1 MERHYVR
8 QGYFETRR
16 DCSNRISLYLTPI
29 NFPRIFLL
37 CPLVTLTDFDLD
49 LIFGVFMN
57 KAKEPPSYF
66 YRGLA
71 IEGEQQNIG

>member
-1 MERHYVR
+1 
-8 QGYFETRR
+8 
-16 DCSNRISLYLTPI
+16 
-29 NFPRIFLL
+29 
-37 CPLVTLTDFDLD
+37 LVTLTDFDLD